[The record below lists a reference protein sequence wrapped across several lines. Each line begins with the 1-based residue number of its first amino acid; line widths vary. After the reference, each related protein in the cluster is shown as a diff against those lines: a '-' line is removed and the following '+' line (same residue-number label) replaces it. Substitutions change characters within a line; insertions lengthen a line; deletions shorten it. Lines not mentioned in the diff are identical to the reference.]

1 MKKYFYL
8 LLVCLLATPI
18 QQVNARDNIETYRKV
33 PTPMQLAQ
41 ALGIKGV
48 TSNND
53 PCSSPSKRTRKIVLD
68 SHSCPKKKK
77 RTRKIVFGSAT
88 KKSSRHQRGSANGTT
103 VISFPLYF
111 KSGSYKITS
120 EAEPF
125 IDSIAKLMKKH
136 SNLRFKIEGHTSS
149 RGNARRNLSLSKQ
162 RAIAVKN
169 YLVRKHSIKAYRLT
183 TVGKGSREPLRGVS
197 SKSSSNNRIQF
208 RKLG

>member
-1 MKKYFYL
+1 
-8 LLVCLLATPI
+8 
-18 QQVNARDNIETYRKV
+18 
-33 PTPMQLAQ
+33 
-41 ALGIKGV
+41 
-48 TSNND
+48 
-53 PCSSPSKRTRKIVLD
+53 
-68 SHSCPKKKK
+68 
-77 RTRKIVFGSAT
+77 
-88 KKSSRHQRGSANGTT
+88 

-111 KSGSYKITS
+111 ESGSSKITS
-120 EAEPF
+120 QAEPF
-125 IDSIAKLMKKH
+125 IDSIAELMKKH

-183 TVGKGSREPLRGVS
+183 TVGKGSRKPLRGVS